1 MRWSERRPP
10 VVLSALLAAALA
22 ACADEGSSPG
32 PPERIVLVVVDTLR
46 ADAPGYAG
54 GEARTP
60 AMDALARRGRVVER
74 ALASYHATSMSM
86 GALFSGRAPSLESGE
101 RSAPLSWTP
110 AHWCGLVR
118 FAGAASGP
126 RDCVPEGLETLG
138 EKLRE
143 AGYWTVGVP
152 SNALLFRPYGF
163 DQGFDDWRQ
172 VGQVGALEA
181 LRLGKEGLYALREG
195 EEVTARALRA
205 VDARP
210 HDRFFLYVHYMDA
223 HDWEDDYVAGVE
235 EADAALGAL
244 LDGLAERGL
253 LEGSAVVFTSD
264 HGEALGEEHLLPTT
278 RRHAGAPSFETV
290 LRVPLIVVGAPE
302 VPLPPRVRSEDVH
315 RLLVAIAGGETD
327 TADGSTAFTPEE
339 LLVSERL
346 YQTYHTGRFKSFW
359 RRSDGAFHLVD
370 LESDPGERR
379 DVAGA
384 HPEVVRRHRARMRE
398 LTGELGA
405 RAAERATVS
414 EQDRLRLRVL
424 GYLDEEGN
432 IR

>member
-1 MRWSERRPP
+1 MHPTERHRRGLLP
-10 VVLSALLAAALA
+10 VLFGAALGA
-22 ACADEGSSPG
+22 ACAGGG
-32 PPERIVLVVVDTLR
+32 PPERVVLVVVDPLR
-46 ADAPGYAG
+46 ADTPGYAG

-60 AMDALARRGRVVER
+60 AIDALAERGRVVER

-101 RSAPLSWTP
+101 RAAPLSWTP

-126 RDCVPEGLETLG
+126 RECVPKGLRTLG
-138 EKLRE
+138 EKLHD
-143 AGYWTVGVP
+143 AGYWTIGVP

-181 LRLGKEGLYALREG
+181 LRMGKTGLYALREG
-195 EEVTARALRA
+195 AKVTERALEA

-223 HDWEDDYVAGVE
+223 HDWEDDYAAGVE

-290 LRVPLIVVGAPE
+290 LRVPLIVAGAPD
-302 VPLPPRVRSEDVH
+302 VPLPPLVRSEAVH
-315 RLLVAIAGGETD
+315 RLRVAGAGGETE
-327 TADGSTAFTPEE
+327 TVDGSAAFTPGE

-346 YQTYHTGRFKSFW
+346 YQTYRTGRFKSYW

-370 LESDPGERR
+370 LESDPGERH
-379 DVAGA
+379 DVAEA
-384 HPEVVRRHRARMRE
+384 HPEVARRHRARVQE
-398 LTGELGA
+398 LTSDLGA

-414 EQDRLRLRVL
+414 EQDELRLRVL
-424 GYLDEEGN
+424 GYLDEDGN